1 MEKGKHRERERER
14 ERERGVE
21 KVRELRGARRF

>member
-1 MEKGKHRERERER
+1 MEKGKQRERER